1 MVLGCNRASSRFVFS
16 GVPNYVNATADTI
29 YTLTGGTITVNGTA
43 FTNLISGGQGADTF
57 SGTSNADWINGDD
70 GADSIIGLAGNDFI
84 LGGAGNDTLIG
95 GLDADTLSGG
105 LGNDRFQWRD
115 GDGTDTITDF
125 TTTNDQF
132 ALADVFAN
140 TTPGNTLLGTDYL
153 TAPSMANV
161 TNQNDDKV
169 IEITS
174 SQSAAQI
181 CVNIGGLSNAYILV
195 FNSTV
200 GNAQLIFDGNWAN
213 SGGRQVVAN
222 LTSINSLALT
232 NAFYQYK
239 FLRYLSKLASLN

>member
-1 MVLGCNRASSRFVFS
+1 
-16 GVPNYVNATADTI
+16 
-29 YTLTGGTITVNGTA
+29 
-43 FTNLISGGQGADTF
+43 
-57 SGTSNADWINGDD
+57 
-70 GADSIIGLAGNDFI
+70 
-84 LGGAGNDTLIG
+84 
-95 GLDADTLSGG
+95 LDADTLSGG

-140 TTPGNTLLGTDYL
+140 TTPGNTLIGTDYL
-153 TAPSMANV
+153 TATSMANV

-169 IEITS
+169 IEIAS
-174 SQSAAQI
+174 SQTATQI
-181 CVNIGGLSNAYILV
+181 SVNIGGLSNTYILV

-213 SGGRQVVAN
+213 AGGRQVVAN

-232 NAFYQYK
+232 NAFTNTN
-239 FLRYLSKLASLN
+239 FFVI